1 MKKNWLVLLLTAVSI
16 LNAHAQNVRTIY
28 LSKKDAQGKY
38 DALHKLKSVA
48 TQEKFAADKIDFE
61 AGKNP
66 NIQKTI
72 WRYEALGPAMK
83 SKLEEV
89 FPGIGAWYE
98 QTALEKHIELYSF
111 TIDIGK
117 GITIDEMELTA
128 KAVPPSTVL
137 GQIHYYTVKIQ
148 AELFYAENVRI
159 QTYYDKILHLYNSL
173 NQSERDSLIAKK
185 YPALWKEQVTC
196 YYHKQ
201 DMRTCTCGGKKQTI
215 SEFPECA
222 ATKELVLHP
231 ESVEAAPATK
241 VLVALN
247 AGNTDIIKEA
257 NAQRLNVWGNVTSDI
272 VKELCFLQLA
282 TLGEAPM
289 NDQMKINLLDL
300 WDAGEKFQS
309 NGYLKD
315 LGLTRD
321 IIVSLESY
329 YSCVLGLTKV
339 TAHPRAAAPL
349 ATKELPAAQI
359 CDTVVTKP
367 KPRYAKKVSYTAYS
381 LEKAVTQNLEVEL
394 SNRRGLKGTCLSAR
408 AINDT
413 TYEVL
418 LNGCDTSRQIF
429 PIGKFEIPEIA
440 DFFFYCSNV
449 VSEELS
455 DISAQMPMHFD
466 IIVTGTADILPYAKN
481 EDLAAHRANYIKDNL
496 GDKAVRTAQEIT
508 TVGKTGLPA
517 GKRYVSLTFILKTKK
532 TT

>member
-1 MKKNWLVLLLTAVSI
+1 MKKVWSLLLLCTIGIASI
-16 LNAHAQNVRTIY
+16 NAQNVRAIY
-28 LSKKDAQGKY
+28 LSKKDAVSKY
-38 DALHKLKSVA
+38 EALHKLKAISS
-48 TQEKFAADKIDFE
+48 QEKFAADKIAFE

-66 NIQKTI
+66 LIQKTI
-72 WRYEALGPAMK
+72 WRYESLGPAMK
-83 SKLEEV
+83 AKLEEV

-98 QTALEKHIELYSF
+98 QTAQEKHIELF
-111 TIDIGK
+111 TFTTDIGK
-117 GITIDEMELTA
+117 GITIDEMELTT
-128 KAVPPSTVL
+128 KAVPPLTVA

-159 QTYYDKILHLYNSL
+159 QTYYDKITHLYNSL
-173 NQSERDSLIAKK
+173 NQSEKDSLIAKK

-215 SEFPECA
+215 GEFPECT

-247 AGNTDIIKEA
+247 AGNTDIFKEA
-257 NAQRLNVWGNVTSDI
+257 NTQRLNVWGNVTSDI

-282 TLGEAPM
+282 TLGETPM

-309 NGYLKD
+309 NEYLKN
-315 LGLTRD
+315 LGITRD
-321 IIVSLESY
+321 MVVSLESY

-339 TAHPRAAAPL
+339 TARPRSAITQSTQPTEKTL
-349 ATKELPAAQI
+349 AR
-359 CDTVVTKP
+359 DTVAAIP

-381 LEKAVTQNLEVEL
+381 LDKAVTQNLEVEL
-394 SNRRGLKGTCLSAR
+394 SNRRALKGTCLSAR

-413 TYEVL
+413 TYEVM
-418 LNGCDTSRQIF
+418 LNGCDTSHQIF
-429 PIGKFEIPEIA
+429 PVGQFEIPAIA
-440 DFFFYCSNV
+440 DFFYYCSNV

-455 DISAQMPMHFD
+455 DISAQMPMHFS
-466 IIVTGTADILPYAKN
+466 IVVTGTADVLPYAKN
-481 EDLAAHRANYIKDNL
+481 EDLALNRAQYIKDNL
-496 GDKAVRTAQEIT
+496 GDKATNTAQEIT
-508 TVGKTGLPA
+508 TTGKTGLPA